1 MNTAG
6 IGGHSHSNKRRKLFN
21 YLKKHSSPKAI
32 VFLQETHSTKK
43 VENLWTSQWG
53 CGKGSIHFSHGTSNS
68 TGVLTAF
75 REGLDVKI
83 EATFTDNGG
92 RLLILKAKIQDN
104 PVILVNYHAPNE
116 EGVQVR
122 VLSEVNSILDKIVL
136 EPNSAFIWGGDF
148 NLYFD
153 IALETDGG
161 NPNLKIK
168 SLSKLF
174 AMMQE
179 NELCDIYRIRN
190 PDEKHFT
197 WQCRNPFLER
207 RLDYFF
213 ISDFLQDLVETAD
226 ILPSVQSDHSTL
238 KLKFSPINE
247 RSRGPSSW
255 KFNNS
260 LTTDK
265 CFVDSMK
272 SNIPTF
278 YEESRELKDPVMR
291 WEFLK
296 YKIRQF
302 TINYSKE
309 KASER
314 KARRIALE
322 KTVKRLEISLS
333 TNSNETLLEE
343 YYKYKN
349 ELESIYNFIAEGIIL
364 RSKASWYEHGEKSSK
379 YFLNLEK

>member
-1 MNTAG
+1 MSWSP
-6 IGGHSHSNKRRKLFN
+6 IQPLYGGN
-21 YLKKHSSPKAI
+21 
-32 VFLQETHSTKK
+32 
-43 VENLWTSQWG
+43 
-53 CGKGSIHFSHGTSNS
+53 
-68 TGVLTAF
+68 
-75 REGLDVKI
+75 
-83 EATFTDNGG
+83 
-92 RLLILKAKIQDN
+92 
-104 PVILVNYHAPNE
+104 
-116 EGVQVR
+116 
-122 VLSEVNSILDKIVL
+122 
-136 EPNSAFIWGGDF
+136 F

-161 NPNLKIK
+161 NPKVKIK
-168 SLSKLF
+168 SLSKLL

-179 NELCDIYRIRN
+179 NDLWDIYRIRN
-190 PDEKHFT
+190 PDEKRFT
-197 WQCRNPFLER
+197 SQCRNPFLQR

-213 ISDFLQDLVETAD
+213 ISDFLQDLVEIAD

-238 KLKFSPINE
+238 KLKFSPTNE
-247 RSRGPSSW
+247 QSRGQSSW

-265 CFVDSMK
+265 CFADSMK
-272 SNIPTF
+272 SNIPAF
-278 YEESRELKDPVMR
+278 YEESRKLKDPEMR

-314 KARRIALE
+314 KARRISSE
-322 KTVKRLEISLS
+322 KMVKTLEISLS
-333 TNSNETLLEE
+333 TNSNETLREE

-364 RSKASWYEHGEKSSK
+364 CSKANWYERGEKPSK
-379 YFLNLEK
+379 YFLNLEKQNKVKSHL